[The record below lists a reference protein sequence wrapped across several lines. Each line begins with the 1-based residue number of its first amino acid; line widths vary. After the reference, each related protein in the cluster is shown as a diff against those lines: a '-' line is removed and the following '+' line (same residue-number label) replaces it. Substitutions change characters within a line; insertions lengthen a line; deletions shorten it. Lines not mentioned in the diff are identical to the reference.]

1 MKMFTFPQKYTPEMA
16 FSTYLSVDISCYRR
30 TWFCA
35 VQLNRRGTSSQL
47 LKDVQALIWWSVLQS
62 HSQSMCFYYFCII
75 SDSCHINH
83 SVMMWIYSTKGL
95 QRDLLQDPKIKQRKL
110 ENKRSTQQLQIS
122 SLLPASFVLCF
133 QNIKYMYTAVEH
145 FSFLFVLHLCA
156 SLWVFLMDDFHHTA
170 DKRPTLTHLENRAFY
185 VLLPSVTSVSL
196 GFLPSIIL
204 QDLDLSPY
212 CGTGSLSSWLT
223 HLLISITSQP
233 PPSPSARCSTQA
245 NPWLQSS
252 LWQLS

>member
-1 MKMFTFPQKYTPEMA
+1 MKMFIFPQKYTPEMA

-35 VQLNRRGTSSQL
+35 VQLKRRGTSSQL

-95 QRDLLQDPKIKQRKL
+95 AAGARDPKIKQRKL

-133 QNIKYMYTAVEH
+133 QNIKYMYTAVVH
-145 FSFLFVLHLCA
+145 FLLSLFYICVLPCEF
-156 SLWVFLMDDFHHTA
+156 S
-170 DKRPTLTHLENRAFY
+170 
-185 VLLPSVTSVSL
+185 
-196 GFLPSIIL
+196 
-204 QDLDLSPY
+204 
-212 CGTGSLSSWLT
+212 
-223 HLLISITSQP
+223 
-233 PPSPSARCSTQA
+233 
-245 NPWLQSS
+245 
-252 LWQLS
+252 